1 MPVNDNNM
9 LVMLATEGTYPY
21 HQGGVSTWC
30 DILVNRLEQVDF
42 VVYSIMM
49 NPFVTQKFKL
59 PERASLFSV
68 PLWGTEE
75 PSEHLKKPFAEVYAQ
90 KLRTG
95 EKEIRTHFLPLLQA
109 LLREL
114 TAEIKDPYRLADTL
128 VGLYRYFERYE
139 YKATFKHELVWDYYK
154 ATMLGIAADRSTGFS
169 QPDIHGLIQSLGWV
183 YRFFNIVNT
192 PVPRAHVAHSS
203 AAAFCGIPCV
213 LAKKLHDTPYLLT
226 EHGIYLREQY
236 LSLSG
241 RGYSTFLTK
250 FLIRMIQSVTSL
262 NYAFAD
268 QVSPVCLYN
277 TRWESE
283 LGISK
288 RRIEVIYNGIDTR
301 VFKPDDPARRAG
313 SGVTVA
319 MVARIDPIKDIKT
332 FLRAA
337 RLVLDQQPDSSFIV
351 YGSVSVPAYYEECLA
366 LKEELR
372 LGGKFVFAGHATQMA
387 AAYNSGDIIVLSSI
401 SEAFPYSVVEAMMT
415 GKPVVATDVGG
426 ISEAL
431 GDTGKLVEPRS
442 PRALAEAILA
452 YADNPGLRAEAGR
465 EGRERA
471 LSYFTL
477 GRVLELHMK
486 SYIKLAARA
495 AERPIITRK
504 AQDEQAGRQRGG
516 TADGRAIPK
525 LWDPRQADQSGDNS
539 IADGQPLAACAPVD
553 ASVPEELANRQL
565 SACEKA
571 STLAARGQSEA
582 AIAAYREAL
591 AIRPD
596 APCIPYILTELAG
609 VYNALGRHDEAM
621 AELLRCEL
629 YVSLIADRRIS

>member
-1 MPVNDNNM
+1 MNDNNM
-9 LVMLATEGTYPY
+9 LVLLTTEGTYPY

-42 VVYSIMM
+42 VIYSIMM

-59 PERASLFSV
+59 PERASLYGV

-75 PSEHLKKPFAEVYAQ
+75 PSEHLEKPFADVYAQ

-95 EKEIRTHFLPLLQA
+95 EKEIRAHFLPLLQA
-109 LLREL
+109 LLKEL
-114 TAEIKDPYRLADTL
+114 TAEIKDPYRFADTL
-128 VGLYRYFERYE
+128 VGLYRYFEQYE
-139 YKATFKHELVWDYYK
+139 YKATFKHELVWEYYK

-213 LAKKLHDTPYLLT
+213 LAKKLYDTPYLLT

-301 VFKPDDPARRAG
+301 VFKPDEPKRRAG
-313 SGVTVA
+313 DGVTIA

-337 RLVLDQQPDSSFIV
+337 RIVLDKQTGTSFVV

-366 LKEELR
+366 LQEELR
-372 LGGKFVFAGHATQMA
+372 LGGSFVFAGHATQMA
-387 AAYNSGDIIVLSSI
+387 AAYNSGDVIVLSSI

-431 GDTGKLVEPRS
+431 GDTGKLVEPRN
-442 PRALAEAILA
+442 PQALADAILA

-495 AERPIITRK
+495 TERIPPIVRK
-504 AQDEQAGRQRGG
+504 TQDEPAGRQGAGAAESDLVSAPGQVDDERHDL
-516 TADGRAIPK
+516 TADGRK
-525 LWDPRQADQSGDNS
+525 
-539 IADGQPLAACAPVD
+539 LAASDD
-553 ASVPEELANRQL
+553 AGGLSSDAARLAWQQQAAIEEALL
-565 SACEKA
+565 
-571 STLAARGQSEA
+571 LAASGQAESAVA
-582 AIAAYREAL
+582 AFREAL
-591 AIRPD
+591 AILPD
-596 APCIPYILTELAG
+596 APCVPYILTELAG

-629 YVSLIADRRIS
+629 YASLRADRRIS

>member
-1 MPVNDNNM
+1 M

-30 DILVNRLEQVDF
+30 DILVNSLEQVDF

-59 PERASLFSV
+59 PGRASLYGV

-75 PSEHLKKPFAEVYAQ
+75 PSEHLKTPFADVYAQ

-95 EKEIRTHFLPLLQA
+95 EKEIREHFLPLLQA

-154 ATMLGIAADRSTGFS
+154 SMMLAIAADKSTGFS

-213 LAKKLHDTPYLLT
+213 LAKKIYDTPYLLT

-250 FLIRMIQSVTSL
+250 FLIRMIQSITSL

-301 VFKPDDPARRAG
+301 VFKPDESRRSEG
-313 SGVTVA
+313 SGVTIA
-319 MVARIDPIKDIKT
+319 MIARIDPIKDIKT

-337 RLVLDQQPDSSFIV
+337 RIVLDKQPAATFVV

-366 LKEELR
+366 LREELR
-372 LGGKFVFAGHATQMA
+372 LGGSFVFAGHATQMT
-387 AAYNSGDIIVLSSI
+387 AAYNSGDVIVLSSI

-415 GKPVVATDVGG
+415 GRPVVATDVGG

-431 GDTGKLVEPRS
+431 GETGKLVEPRN
-442 PRALAEAILA
+442 PQALAEAILA

-465 EGRERA
+465 DGRERA

-477 GRVLELHMK
+477 SRVLELHMK
-486 SYIKLAARA
+486 SYIKLAACA
-495 AERPIITRK
+495 AERIPPVARK
-504 AQDEQAGRQRGG
+504 AWEDPARQQGAEEAEKDGSPALGERGDTRDQMSSGAGVFGPG
-516 TADGRAIPK
+516 ADT
-525 LWDPRQADQSGDNS
+525 LEDLD
-539 IADGQPLAACAPVD
+539 
-553 ASVPEELANRQL
+553 VPEELARRQRSAVEEGL
-565 SACEKA
+565 S
-571 STLAARGQSEA
+571 LAARGRHEP
-582 AIAAYREAL
+582 AIAAYRDAL
-591 AIRPD
+591 AILPD
-596 APCIPYILTELAG
+596 APCVPYILTELAG
-609 VYNALGRHDEAM
+609 SYNALGRHDDAM
-621 AELLRCEL
+621 AELLRSEL
-629 YVSLIADRRIS
+629 YASLQADRRIG